1 MLTYTPPDARP
12 PAKTHE
18 KPWLLLLMAFAWLWP
33 GVFSHDL
40 WNPAEPAVYTA
51 VEALAGS
58 PTPLVAHL
66 FGQTDFGIP
75 PVYLWVAAAFKHLL
89 SPWAADPYDAARFAG
104 VFFAVIGLTSC
115 GFAGFNFLGRHHGR
129 SVVLILIGCIGL
141 IPVAHFLNPAA
152 AAFAAAGL
160 VLHGYS
166 LARRRVIAASFLLG
180 TGWTLMSLAA
190 AYPAAFALM
199 LPLPVLMFFRPWQS
213 RRLML
218 TAVASLAFA
227 LPLMTVYPLLLAK
240 TQPTLFVQ
248 WSDYHMFGAFGGVR
262 HVQTAF
268 SLFYYLK
275 NLLWFAL
282 PALPL
287 AVWTVCRTRLFS
299 TDWGILGVVWML
311 AVLVLLAVNPQRF
324 QDNLVWLLPP
334 LALFGAAQ
342 LDSLRRGAAAFV
354 NWFGIMAFGLFAV
367 FMWTGFFA
375 MNYGWP
381 AKLAERAAYFSPY
394 YVPDIDPIPMAVA
407 VLFTP
412 LWLWAITRKNIR
424 GRQAVTNWAAGVTLT
439 WALLMTLF
447 LPWLDAAKS
456 HAPVVRS
463 MEASLSPE
471 LKRELSDGIECIDI
485 GGGDLHTRIVWT
497 QYGTLPHRVGD
508 VQCRYRIVR
517 LPQNADASQGWQ
529 TVWQGARPRNKDSKF
544 ALIRKIG
551 ENILKTTD

>member
-129 SVVLILIGCIGL
+129 SVVLIHIGCIGL

-166 LARRRVIAASFLLG
+166 LARRRVIAAFFLLG

-240 TQPTLFVQ
+240 TQPALFAQ
-248 WSDYHMFGAFGGVR
+248 WLNYHVFGTFGGVR
-262 HVQTAF
+262 HIQTAF

-299 TDWGILGVVWML
+299 TDWGILGIVWML
-311 AVLVLLAVNPQRF
+311 AVLVLLAFNPQRF
-324 QDNLVWLLPP
+324 QDNLR
-334 LALFGAAQ
+334 LAAAAACPV
-342 LDSLRRGAAAFV
+342 RRGATGQPEARRGGFCQLVRHYGVRAV
-354 NWFGIMAFGLFAV
+354 CRVPVDGLFRHELRLARQACRTRRLLQPVLRSRHRSHSDGGCRTVHTLVAV
-367 FMWTGFFA
+367 GDYPEKHTRQAGGYQLGGRRYPDLGFA
-375 MNYGWP
+375 DD
-381 AKLAERAAYFSPY
+381 A
-394 YVPDIDPIPMAVA
+394 VPAVA
-407 VLFTP
+407 G
-412 LWLWAITRKNIR
+412 R
-424 GRQAVTNWAAGVTLT
+424 GEKPRARRPEYGGIVFPGIKTGAFRRHRVYRHRRRRPAH
-439 WALLMTLF
+439 ADC
-447 LPWLDAAKS
+447 LDAVRHIA
-456 HAPVVRS
+456 APRRRCPLPLPYRPP
-463 MEASLSPE
+463 AP
-471 LKRELSDGIECIDI
+471 KRGCAARLADGLAGCAPAQQ
-485 GGGDLHTRIVWT
+485 R
-497 QYGTLPHRVGD
+497 Q
-508 VQCRYRIVR
+508 
-517 LPQNADASQGWQ
+517 
-529 TVWQGARPRNKDSKF
+529 
-544 ALIRKIG
+544 
-551 ENILKTTD
+551 